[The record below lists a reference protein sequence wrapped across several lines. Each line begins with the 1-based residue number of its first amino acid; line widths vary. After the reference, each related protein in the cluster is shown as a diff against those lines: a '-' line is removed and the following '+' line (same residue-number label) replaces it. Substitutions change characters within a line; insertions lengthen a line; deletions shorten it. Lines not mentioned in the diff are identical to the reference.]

1 MTNPA
6 SSSHN
11 DETVLGHRC
20 PSTPLLRHVSGKWA
34 LETIATLRQA
44 PLRTHAL
51 QRSLQGISP
60 KVLSQTLREL
70 ERVGLVERE
79 EFDTAARHVEYRL
92 TELGRSLSATLTSLD
107 AWVGEHARHLP
118 LGAKY

>member
-1 MTNPA
+1 M
-6 SSSHN
+6 
-11 DETVLGHRC
+11 
-20 PSTPLLRHVSGKWA
+20 
-34 LETIATLRQA
+34 
-44 PLRTHAL
+44 RTHAL
-51 QRSLQGISP
+51 QRSLPGISP